1 MSDDI
6 EAISVRATRLNN
18 LILGRSEATSKIPK
32 QVANGLCRESLLDTL
47 CLLYDECNKDHLK
60 KKDKNV
66 YEFVKKYNSVIKETN
81 NLRVNINDFRVKTLI
96 GKGYFGDVHLATEKT
111 TNDVYAIKKILKGN
125 AITTSQLREERDIM
139 AIATSEWITSLQYAF
154 QDQNH
159 LYLVMEYLPGGD
171 LLSLMIR
178 HGPFEEEWAKFY
190 IAEMTLAINALHTMG
205 YVHRDIKPENICL
218 DRFGHLKLA
227 DFGNA
232 LQLNKDGNAIT
243 ISPVG
248 TPDYIAPELL
258 QTFTNAKLTKSI
270 HGVSTIGSG
279 SSQCPNQD
287 NIKEEDEQFQI
298 SCDYWS
304 MGVIAYEMLTEVTPF
319 HNDDVNQ
326 TYNNIMNFG
335 DFRAAEK
342 LTFPDG
348 FTVSPKFA
356 SLVDGLVTDASKRL
370 SYKQIVKHPFFDGI
384 DWTNLR
390 REVPPIIPTISNEED
405 VSNFEGVDRK
415 GRQSTYNKA
424 RPNTTCKGNE
434 FSGQNLP
441 YLGYSYVNPQTT
453 DSMLPVRNQSSE
465 NLTIRI
471 KELERTIDE
480 HVKHIKSLQR
490 EVLDAQRQSAQT
502 KSLEKILMEAKME
515 LTSLKKQLEEKT
527 AESASFKTEVK
538 TLKSSLKIEEQ
549 HRLKK
554 DNEIASLLNS
564 TYQKWEKAKFASE
577 KSYEDRLAQNTTE
590 IISLTKNL
598 TARESELNSKV
609 DECKHLQSRVEKYQE
624 LLKASKQQNL
634 EDKAEFDRKQSQVID
649 GYETKIRELK
659 NKLKN
664 EKQAKQSTSD
674 ELREV
679 RKNLD
684 DSICSANS
692 ITHSKI
698 VSDRTTDEIKSR
710 MNRQIEENKALREEK
725 VNVERKMEELQ
736 KKCDEYSNELNRM
749 RMEQITPNRMSDGG
763 SEHFCSVRGSLESLS
778 GVEEL
783 TKQLAASQENEDLLR
798 QRAERLEQVVSRFEL
813 AVSNLEQPK
822 SAENLLER
830 QNEKLEGELNTV
842 REQAILERQASR
854 TAFLSLYKLEKQV
867 EDLNSEKKKQHAEL
881 EKADKNLKRMRD
893 EKDDIQV
900 QLRDARA
907 TIRLKESR
915 ITELQSEIQNLKDD
929 LKKEHEMWEKAELER
944 MKEKSE
950 IIEHVSNVHKLQEK
964 LDEEKRKLNT
974 VSQRNTTLDFD
985 YKRLLKERS
994 SLSDE
999 LAQSNEY
1006 ANKLESELNVVKR
1019 NFEMLKHTCTIMNA
1033 QLDELQAMYKT
1044 EVENNKSL
1052 CEKSDNLWSQVKG
1065 HHDEFKKLRTKLNES
1080 QSLKDAA
1087 EFKCKQLTEE
1097 LERAQDK
1104 GDVQHQKMVSQQE
1117 ELIAKTKMLF
1127 EVQEELEVV
1136 STEKSNLQ
1144 RLAENKASE
1153 LHILKEENTRILTD
1167 LYTTKE
1173 ELNNLTIERKE
1184 IKNEMNLM
1192 KQELEQLNG
1201 TLIEQK
1207 NYYTQR
1213 VIKAEAIQAQFEK
1226 LSEYL
1231 QKKVEEL
1238 SAKKK
1243 KSFAEVLF
1251 GTNNSSKKENI
1262 PIDGTLHTIREELK
1276 RERARS
1282 NQLKEQLLQAKTEIR
1297 TKDAQANVVEK
1308 TAVRDT
1314 TSNASTKTPRIE
1326 AESFQRTASKRKS
1339 FQAHRFEMSLESN
1352 AADCQ
1357 FLICM
1362 ACDKPIL
1369 IGSPYWHCKECNS
1382 SVHRKCRSDVK
1393 RSCDGEDM
1401 PTVFNQLVAE
1411 RDASSDVVSVSESES
1426 SEAGDYNGQLVL
1438 KTKNLHTPVVVNC
1451 VYQVT
1456 GDVLLLGC
1464 DNGLYSY
1471 NQQSCQF
1478 THITGIDSVNYMTIN
1493 ANITKC
1499 VLIGSNG
1506 DTLNQCDTRQLFNRA
1521 QASQSLKP
1529 KLDTTPLEITFA
1541 NRIVTERWHYAT
1553 LNGCNDKPSE
1563 SLLIACTS
1571 ARIVVM
1577 RFDTMLD
1584 RFKPVCALDTAAPV
1598 TSILFTQ
1605 HSAIVSSDK
1614 YFEIDLGSLVA
1625 EEFLNESD
1633 RVAASTKNCK
1643 PMSAHRINQHE
1654 FLLCFEEFGIFV
1666 DDYGSRSRPTELN
1679 WANRPCGF
1687 MYREPLLFVAYSDM
1701 VQIIRINKT
1710 HSKESEARRKVDDG
1724 MLDEVRKFLHFNAP
1738 KLVGDSV
1745 DQLSIFVLTKSELS
1759 DSGQHLIHLDGV
1771 KALKSISNSLDTLVS
1786 TSSMTSVPVE
1796 LASSMETFNST
1807 E

>member
-1 MSDDI
+1 
-6 EAISVRATRLNN
+6 
-18 LILGRSEATSKIPK
+18 
-32 QVANGLCRESLLDTL
+32 
-47 CLLYDECNKDHLK
+47 
-60 KKDKNV
+60 
-66 YEFVKKYNSVIKETN
+66 
-81 NLRVNINDFRVKTLI
+81 
-96 GKGYFGDVHLATEKT
+96 
-111 TNDVYAIKKILKGN
+111 
-125 AITTSQLREERDIM
+125 
-139 AIATSEWITSLQYAF
+139 
-154 QDQNH
+154 
-159 LYLVMEYLPGGD
+159 MEYLPGGD

-178 HGPFEEEWAKFY
+178 NGPFDEDLAKFY
-190 IAEMTLAINALHTMG
+190 VAEMTVAINALHTMG

-270 HGVSTIGSG
+270 HGVSTIGSR
-279 SSQCPNQD
+279 CNKKNPNQE
-287 NIKEEDEQFQI
+287 NIEEDEQFQI

-335 DFRAAEK
+335 DFRHAER
-342 LTFPDG
+342 LTYPDG
-348 FTVSPKFA
+348 FNVSPHFA
-356 SLVDGLVTDASKRL
+356 SLINGLVTDASKRL
-370 SYKQIVKHPFFDGI
+370 SYKQIVKHQFFDGL
-384 DWTNLR
+384 DWINLR
-390 REVPPIIPTISNEED
+390 RQAPPIIPTIANEED

-415 GRQSTYNKA
+415 GRQSTYNKTK
-424 RPNTTCKGNE
+424 PNASCKGNE

-441 YLGYSYVNPQTT
+441 YLGYSYINPQTT
-453 DSMLPVRNQSSE
+453 DSMLPGRNQNTE

-471 KELERTIDE
+471 RELERTIEE

-502 KSLEKILMEAKME
+502 TSLEKILMEAKVE
-515 LTSLKKQLEEKT
+515 LTSLKKQLEEKA
-527 AESASFKTEVK
+527 AELASYKTEVK

-554 DNEIASLLNS
+554 DNEITTLLNS

-577 KSYEDRLAQNTTE
+577 KNYESRLAQNTTE

-598 TARESELNSKV
+598 AARESELISKV
-609 DECKHLQSRVEKYQE
+609 DECKHLQSRVEKYQQ
-624 LLKASKQQNL
+624 LLKASKEQNMT
-634 EDKAEFDRKQSQVID
+634 DKEEFDRKQCQVTD
-649 GYETKIRELK
+649 GYEAKIRELK

-664 EKQAKQSTSD
+664 EKEAKQSASD

-679 RKNLD
+679 RRNLD

-692 ITHSKI
+692 ISQSKI
-698 VSDRTTDEIKSR
+698 VSERTTDEIKSR
-710 MNRQIEENKALREEK
+710 MNRQIEENKGLREEK
-725 VNVERKMEELQ
+725 MNIERKMEELQ
-736 KKCDEYSNELNRM
+736 KKCDEYANEVNRL
-749 RMEQITPNRMSDGG
+749 RLEQLTHRVSDGG
-763 SEHFCSVRGSLESLS
+763 SEQFCSVRGSMESLS

-798 QRAERLEQVVSRFEL
+798 QRAERLEQVVARFEL
-813 AVSNLEQPK
+813 AVSNLEPK

-830 QNEKLEGELNTV
+830 QNEKLEGQLNTV

-854 TAFLSLYKLEKQV
+854 TAYLSLYKLEKQID
-867 EDLNSEKKKQHAEL
+867 DLNAEKKKHLSQL
-881 EKADKNLKRMRD
+881 ETVDKNLKRVKD

-907 TIRLKESR
+907 TIRLKEDR
-915 ITELQSEIQNLKDD
+915 IAELQAEIKNLKDD
-929 LKKEHEMWEKAELER
+929 LKKEHEMWEKAEHER

-964 LDEEKRKLNT
+964 LDEEKRKLYT
-974 VSQRNTTLDFD
+974 ITQRNGTLDFEN
-985 YKRLLKERS
+985 KRLMKERS
-994 SLSDE
+994 NLNDE
-999 LAQSNEY
+999 LTQSNEC
-1006 ANKLESELNVVKR
+1006 ATKLESELNLVKR
-1019 NFEMLKHTCTIMNA
+1019 NFEMLKHTCTIMNS

-1052 CEKSDNLWSQVKG
+1052 CEKSDSLWSQVKG
-1065 HHDEFKKLRTKLNES
+1065 HHDEIKKLRTKLNES

-1087 EFKCKQLTEE
+1087 EFKCKQLSEE
-1097 LERAQDK
+1097 LERTQEK
-1104 GDVQHQKMVSQQE
+1104 GDVQNQKMVSQQE

-1127 EVQEELEVV
+1127 DVQEELEVV

-1144 RLAENKASE
+1144 RVAENKSSE
-1153 LHILKEENTRILTD
+1153 LHILKEENSKILTD

-1238 SAKKK
+1238 STKKK

-1251 GTNNSSKKENI
+1251 GTNSSSKKENV
-1262 PIDGTLHTIREELK
+1262 PIDGALNNIRDELK

-1297 TKDAQANVVEK
+1297 TKEQVSAVEM
-1308 TAVRDT
+1308 TPVRDT
-1314 TSNASTKTPRIE
+1314 TRSASMKTPRME
-1326 AESFQRTASKRKS
+1326 VESMQRTASKRKS

-1357 FLICM
+1357 FLMCL

-1369 IGSPYWHCKECNS
+1369 IGSPYWHCKECNA

-1411 RDASSDVVSVSESES
+1411 RDASSETTSESGNTET
-1426 SEAGDYNGQLVL
+1426 GGFNGELVL
-1438 KTKNLHTPVVVNC
+1438 KTKNLNTPVTVNC

-1456 GDVLLLGC
+1456 TGVLLLG
-1464 DNGLYSY
+1464 
-1471 NQQSCQF
+1471 
-1478 THITGIDSVNYMTIN
+1478 
-1493 ANITKC
+1493 
-1499 VLIGSNG
+1499 
-1506 DTLNQCDTRQLFNRA
+1506 
-1521 QASQSLKP
+1521 
-1529 KLDTTPLEITFA
+1529 E
-1541 NRIVTERWHYAT
+1541 
-1553 LNGCNDKPSE
+1553 
-1563 SLLIACTS
+1563 
-1571 ARIVVM
+1571 
-1577 RFDTMLD
+1577 
-1584 RFKPVCALDTAAPV
+1584 
-1598 TSILFTQ
+1598 
-1605 HSAIVSSDK
+1605 
-1614 YFEIDLGSLVA
+1614 
-1625 EEFLNESD
+1625 
-1633 RVAASTKNCK
+1633 
-1643 PMSAHRINQHE
+1643 
-1654 FLLCFEEFGIFV
+1654 
-1666 DDYGSRSRPTELN
+1666 
-1679 WANRPCGF
+1679 
-1687 MYREPLLFVAYSDM
+1687 
-1701 VQIIRINKT
+1701 
-1710 HSKESEARRKVDDG
+1710 
-1724 MLDEVRKFLHFNAP
+1724 
-1738 KLVGDSV
+1738 
-1745 DQLSIFVLTKSELS
+1745 
-1759 DSGQHLIHLDGV
+1759 
-1771 KALKSISNSLDTLVS
+1771 
-1786 TSSMTSVPVE
+1786 
-1796 LASSMETFNST
+1796 
-1807 E
+1807 